1 MFPLTPLPHVLFFRG
16 SSLSDYELI
25 QIGDR
30 LRVLPGEQV
39 PVDGDP
45 WLMLDDIL
53 GWVGYTPGAHG
64 WLVGE

>member
-1 MFPLTPLPHVLFFRG
+1 MFAFGVSHIDLFVQLG
-16 SSLSDYELI
+16 ACSNHLI

-45 WLMLDDIL
+45 WLMDASFKDMMGIW
-53 GWVGYTPGAHG
+53 GSS
-64 WLVGE
+64 